1 MKIVKKISLII
12 IGVILSLILLE
23 IGLQLAGFTLITI
36 KKYRNKTA
44 KDPNIITVLC
54 LGESTTDG
62 QWPPILQKILNE
74 KSKNKKFNVVDEGMS
89 GINTKIIAEKIS
101 DILLKHNPDIVVLMM
116 GINDNGLEYENYGI
130 KVLALISLIETHCKH
145 LFTSSISYDEI
156 EYIDRKMF
164 EIISKNN
171 ADTEKYLYKIK
182 KISEDTN
189 YNFSNFIKYFICYA
203 RNNKYQNSKIINIID
218 YNIIN
223 KKIITP
229 WELEEIIYYL
239 KDYKNY
245 NENKIKDFLVSAK
258 DRLSYEDVSLE
269 RILMMYD
276 LQYLL
281 NDIKNNE
288 FNFEYKNIKESKKS
302 NKDNTKENYQYI
314 ISTIYRNNKNTIIM
328 PMQYPVLS
336 IEELKEKLKAS
347 PYYDK
352 LIFISN
358 EENFKT
364 ALQNHKTEEIFTD
377 MFGGKFGHCTEL
389 GNTLI
394 AENVAE
400 TILKLYN

>member
-1 MKIVKKISLII
+1 MKTIKRISLII
-12 IGVILSLILLE
+12 IGILLSLIVLE
-23 IGLQLAGFTLITI
+23 IGLQIVGFTITTI
-36 KKYRNKTA
+36 KKYKNKIT
-44 KDPNIITVLC
+44 KDYNTITILC
-54 LGESTTDG
+54 LGESTTDN
-62 QWPPILQKILNE
+62 QWPPILQNILNE
-74 KSKNKKFNVVDEGMS
+74 KAKNKKFNVVDEGI
-89 GINTKIIAEKIS
+89 GGTNTSIIAEKIS
-101 DILLKHNPDIVVLMM
+101 DNLIKYNPNAVISMI
-116 GINDNGLEYENYGI
+116 GINDNGLGYKNYRL
-130 KVLALISLIETHCKH
+130 KTLALFSLIREHCRD
-145 LFTSSISYDEI
+145 LFATSVSYDEI

-164 EIISKNN
+164 EVIFKNDSN
-171 ADTEKYLYKIK
+171 AEKYLYKIK
-182 KISEDTN
+182 KISEKTN

-336 IEELKEKLKAS
+336 IEELKEKLKTS